1 MKKLV
6 LVIVIFILIAA
17 SVIFLLLPQKPL
29 KIANAVITPSPSPIS
44 IVSKEQNALF
54 IPYWTLS
61 KTQISGNYDSVIYF
75 GIAAN
80 EKGIDTKEAG
90 YLNIHNFISL
100 VPSGSKIILT
110 IRMTN
115 TSSNIQIFQNSLVEK
130 SIINDSIALA
140 KLNKFDGILLDLE
153 HGAIGFDSVTKDV
166 TDFSTE
172 FAKKAKSSGLLF
184 YQSLYGDTYYRV
196 RPYDV
201 KKIANASD
209 GVMVMAYDLHKAG
222 GDSGPN
228 FPLKDNDD
236 GYDFKKMIS
245 DFSKDVAI
253 NKLTVIFGLF
263 GYDWKVDNKNRSTG
277 EAQPLTDNEIEEKF
291 LPKCIFK
298 NCNIIHDKDSSE
310 TEITYIDKD
319 GSNHIVWFED
329 QNSMNEKEKY
339 LKTKGVNSTALWAWG
354 YF

>member
-1 MKKLV
+1 MKK
-6 LVIVIFILIAA
+6 ITFIILILILIIV
-17 SVIFLLLPQKPL
+17 SVVFLLLPQKPL
-29 KIANAVITPSPSPIS
+29 KIANTVITPSPSPIAILS
-44 IVSKEQNALF
+44 RKQSLLF

-61 KTQISGNYDSVIYF
+61 KTQISGNYDTVIYF

-80 EKGIDTKEAG
+80 EKGIDTKEVG

-100 VPSGSKIILT
+100 VPSGSKVILA

-115 TSSNIQIFQNSLVEK
+115 TSSNIQIFQNPLVEK

-140 KLNKFDGILLDLE
+140 KVNKFDGILLDLE
-153 HGAIGFDSVTKDV
+153 HSAIGFDSVTKDV
-166 TDFSTE
+166 TNFSVE
-172 FAKKAKSSGLLF
+172 FAKKTKSSGLF
-184 YQSLYGDTYYRV
+184 YYQSLYGDNYYRV

-209 GVMVMAYDLHKAG
+209 GIMVMAYDLHKAG
-222 GDSGPN
+222 GDPGPN

-253 NKLTVIFGLF
+253 DKLTVIFGLF
-263 GYDWKVDNKNRSTG
+263 GYDWKIDTKNRSIG
-277 EAQPLTDNEIEEKF
+277 EAQPLTDNEIKQKF
-291 LPKCIFK
+291 LPNCIFK

-310 TEITYIDKD
+310 TEINYIDKD
-319 GSNHIVWFED
+319 GSNHIAWFED

-339 LKTKGVNSTALWAWG
+339 LKTKGIDSTAIWA
-354 YF
+354 YSYY